1 MKKKEME
8 ERELIGRFFFL
19 FEREREREREILE
32 SFGVFFGGGGVW
44 GRDIEF
50 AFTFE
55 ND

>member
-8 ERELIGRFFFL
+8 ERELIGRFFFFL
-19 FEREREREREILE
+19 RERERERDLREFL
-32 SFGVFFGGGGVW
+32 GFFGGGVW